1 MSVAM
6 MQPYLFPYLGYF
18 QLLKAVDVFIFADDV
33 NFIKGGFIHR
43 NKILLQNEE
52 YYIIVP
58 CEKKSQNK
66 LINEVRLSTKTKG
79 YPDSILLTIKQA
91 YAKAPFY
98 TDVFPIIE
106 SIFHSDIDSLY
117 RLAAS
122 SVESVS
128 RYLELNVDFKYSSV
142 SFNHTK
148 GQEKS
153 IRLINITKE
162 LGGHTYLNPI
172 GGTKIYNKE
181 CFENQGIKLEFLV
194 SEAIT
199 YPQFNGNFIPDL
211 SIIDV
216 MMFNSIEDVNKL
228 LNKYRLII

>member
-18 QLLKAVDVFIFADDV
+18 QLLNAVDVFIFADDV

-43 NKILLQNEE
+43 NKILFQNEE
-52 YYIIVP
+52 YYITVP

-66 LINEVRLSTKTKG
+66 LINEVCLSKKTKG
-79 YPDSILLTIKQA
+79 YPDNILLTIKQA
-91 YAKAPFY
+91 YAKAPFF

-106 SIFHSDIDSLY
+106 SIFNSGIDNISTI
-117 RLAAS
+117 AAA

-128 RYLELNVDFKYSSV
+128 KYLELNVDFKFSSV

-148 GQEKS
+148 GQERS

-162 LGGHTYLNPI
+162 LGGTTYINPI
-172 GGTKIYNKE
+172 GGANIYNKE
-181 CFENQGIKLEFLV
+181 YFESQGIKLDFLE

-199 YPQFNGNFIPDL
+199 YPQFNDKFIPRL

-216 MMFNSIEDVNKL
+216 LMFNSREDVNKL
-228 LNKYRLII
+228 LNKYRLI

>member
-18 QLLKAVDVFIFADDV
+18 QLLNAVDVFIFADDV

-43 NKILLQNEE
+43 NKILFQNEE
-52 YYIIVP
+52 YYITVP

-66 LINEVRLSTKTKG
+66 LINEVCLSKKTKG
-79 YPDSILLTIKQA
+79 YPDNILLTIKQA
-91 YAKAPFY
+91 YAKAPFF

-106 SIFHSDIDSLY
+106 SIFNSGIDNISTI
-117 RLAAS
+117 AAA

-128 RYLELNVDFKYSSV
+128 KYLELNVDFKFSSV

-148 GQEKS
+148 GQERS

-162 LGGHTYLNPI
+162 LGGTTYINPI
-172 GGTKIYNKE
+172 GGANIYNKE
-181 CFENQGIKLEFLV
+181 YFESQGIKLDFLE

-199 YPQFNGNFIPDL
+199 YPQFNDKFIPRL

-216 MMFNSIEDVNKL
+216 LMFNSREDVNKL
-228 LNKYRLII
+228 LNKYRII